1 MPLESNCQQLATEVK
16 ITGIEW
22 VDIPAGQACPR
33 THSGSSATVHC
44 VIRLAGVLSRTAG
57 RPDARTPGRRLPVF
71 VRFLAPDTQG
81 DAGFGFESEQGNFSA
96 AALTDAISARFN
108 TLERMIDFHEQILL
122 AQNER

>member
-57 RPDARTPGRRLPVF
+57 RPDAGYPFSCASWHRIHRETLG
-71 VRFLAPDTQG
+71 LASSLSRG
-81 DAGFGFESEQGNFSA
+81 
-96 AALTDAISARFN
+96 ISA
-108 TLERMIDFHEQILL
+108 LQPSQMP
-122 AQNER
+122 